1 MNFHSFIVRNHRYL
15 RENREL
21 SGTVM
26 RQVNSL
32 SLIISISI
40 FISMFE
46 NVWSNT
52 LNNKALVVVDNI
64 IFTNSLIGATIQ
76 DGGKRKRSDAL
87 ILSPKVRN
95 K

>member
-1 MNFHSFIVRNHRYL
+1 
-15 RENREL
+15 
-21 SGTVM
+21 M
-26 RQVNSL
+26 RQINSL

-40 FISMFE
+40 FIFMFE

-52 LNNKALVVVDNI
+52 LNNRALVVVDNI

-76 DGGKRKRSDAL
+76 DGSKRKRSDVL

>member
-1 MNFHSFIVRNHRYL
+1 
-15 RENREL
+15 
-21 SGTVM
+21 
-26 RQVNSL
+26 
-32 SLIISISI
+32 
-40 FISMFE
+40 MFE

-52 LNNKALVVVDNI
+52 LNNRALVVVDNI

-76 DGGKRKRSDAL
+76 DSGKRKRSDAL